1 MNDEEIREGMVRPDK
16 IKEYEN
22 LTKRLIVVNTEI
34 AMGGY
39 LDGWTLNGYKKEKT
53 KLIEKI
59 NNLII

>member
-1 MNDEEIREGMVRPDK
+1 SDEEIREGMVRPDK

>member
-1 MNDEEIREGMVRPDK
+1 MSDEEIREGMVRPDK